1 MNNKTY
7 TEEELKTILEDL
19 SLHKQQVKDLEQNTH
34 QALLQAQQ
42 YIASLEEE
50 ITALQAQQNS
60 LQQIAT
66 QSQEEKNKA
75 QQEILL
81 TLQQL
86 EHYEESFSLLEEEN
100 QKLRQNATS
109 HAEASPSASDA
120 YKNLLQQCVKQQ
132 SQIEKLTASVQEKDE
147 QLRSAQQYSNH
158 IKQLV
163 SKKEN
168 LEEHLSKEIQLSL
181 IAQEEKKFTD
191 DRLAESQKHAEQLGR
206 VIQFLRERLDEAHLE
221 ANQLQEDFKNA
232 QDALEKLSDQL
243 AASKEEN
250 THLQVLLVD
259 TQEEKTD
266 ALNEAL
272 ALGVQFAK
280 LKEHIALLEIQR
292 SDLTQA
298 QQELKKHQDL
308 AQTLQDELA
317 KAHRIMEELRKNL
330 ETTKKNEAALE
341 VGLQAMS
348 SQEKTLQSAFKEVQQ
363 ENKHLKAT
371 YEQQVQ
377 ELQTAL
383 QNKQNLFDAQS
394 LQLEELQ
401 RNITSL
407 ANEKERAEEL
417 EMNLKTAHVHLAKK
431 VKEIALY
438 QERYEEQKLHLHEME
453 EIHLQYA
460 SQFSELNKNL
470 EAHHETERHLQDQ
483 IKKWEKQHHEVSEKL
498 QKAEARAEEL
508 KEMELKHNQM
518 QAFLKNMGALIA
530 PPQASSAGSPSTP
543 EQAPAPSEE
552 QTSLFDWSSHTPKH
566 KQTFFD

>member
-50 ITALQAQQNS
+50 IAALQAQQNS

-100 QKLRQNATS
+100 QKLRQHATS
-109 HAEASPSASDA
+109 HAETPSPASDA

-132 SQIEKLTASVQEKDE
+132 SQIEKLTASLQEKDE
-147 QLRSAQQYSNH
+147 QLRSTQQSSNH
-158 IKQLV
+158 IKQLI

-206 VIQFLRERLDEAHLE
+206 VIQFLRERLEEAHLE
-221 ANQLQEDFKNA
+221 ANQLQEDFKSA
-232 QDALEKLSDQL
+232 QEELGKLSDQL
-243 AASKEEN
+243 AASREEN
-250 THLQVLLVD
+250 AHLQVLLVD

-266 ALNEAL
+266 ALNEAQ

-280 LKEHIALLEIQR
+280 LKEHIALLESQR
-292 SDLTQA
+292 SDLTLA
-298 QQELKKHQDL
+298 QQELKKHQNL
-308 AQTLQDELA
+308 AQTLQDELT
-317 KAHRIMEELRKNL
+317 KAHRTMEELRKNL

-348 SQEKTLQSAFKEVQQ
+348 SQEKTLQAAFKEVQQ
-363 ENKHLKAT
+363 ESKDLKAT

-383 QNKQNLFDAQS
+383 QNKQSLIDAQS

-401 RNITSL
+401 QNITSL

-453 EIHLQYA
+453 EIHLQYE
-460 SQFSELNKNL
+460 SQLSEVNKNL
-470 EAHHETERHLQDQ
+470 ETQHETERHLQEQ
-483 IKKWEKQHHEVSEKL
+483 IKKWEKQHQEVSEKL
-498 QKAEARAEEL
+498 HKAEARAEEL

-530 PPQASSAGSPSTP
+530 PLQASSAGSPSMP

-552 QTSLFDWSSHTPKH
+552 QASLFDWSSHTPKH